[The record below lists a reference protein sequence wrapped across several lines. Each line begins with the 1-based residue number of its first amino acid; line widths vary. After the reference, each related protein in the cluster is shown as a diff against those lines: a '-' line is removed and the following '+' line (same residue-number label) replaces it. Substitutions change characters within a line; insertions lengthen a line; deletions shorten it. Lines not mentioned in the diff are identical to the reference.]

1 MFTRKK
7 NWHSWRAKRIKGD
20 RVSMPLVYCGLF
32 GVYARDL
39 FLLSGE
45 NFFTTYLY
53 LFTYMYT
60 NIDEKVTEH
69 DRT

>member
-1 MFTRKK
+1 
-7 NWHSWRAKRIKGD
+7 
-20 RVSMPLVYCGLF
+20 MPLVYCGLF

-45 NFFTTYLY
+45 NFFTTYLF

-60 NIDEKVTEH
+60 NIEKYSQGTTGFKELA
-69 DRT
+69 RS